1 MPHTFYKFNNL
12 VSEYIDQTK
21 DLVNNNPELQELI
34 EKIEEKSDIVF
45 DRINRLE
52 RNAAFWKEQYDH
64 IDNYLDEM
72 EARKL

>member
-1 MPHTFYKFNNL
+1 MPHIFYKFNNL

-21 DLVNNNPELQELI
+21 WLANNIPDLQEMVEEI
-34 EKIEEKSDIVF
+34 EDTSGKVF
-45 DRINRLE
+45 DRIERLE
-52 RNAAFWKEQYDH
+52 KDAAYWKQRYEE